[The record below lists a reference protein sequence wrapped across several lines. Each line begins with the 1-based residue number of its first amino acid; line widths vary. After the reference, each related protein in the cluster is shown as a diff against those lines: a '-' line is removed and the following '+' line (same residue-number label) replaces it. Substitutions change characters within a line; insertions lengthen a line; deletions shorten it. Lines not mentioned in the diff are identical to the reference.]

1 MIDCVLFSL
10 QEVVQEYRDRQ
21 REINVRP
28 IKKVVEAKARKKRR
42 ALRRIEKTKKK
53 AENIAENMAMTDYD
67 KAQQIRQYGPRTL
80 SNLFYRILPS
90 FTRFYQVLA
99 SSREFYLVLP
109 SFTEFYQVLSSSI
122 EF

>member
-1 MIDCVLFSL
+1 M
-10 QEVVQEYRDRQ
+10 VQEYRDRQ